1 MIRDQISA
9 DDRIADVLW
18 FLKGMAAA
26 ARDDDTA
33 AELKGLAQSLAE
45 VRRWLIDLADGDLR
59 LLGHHDGD
67 LRIVL
72 AEHEFEKLVDAIKV
86 PEGKERDLAL
96 ELIPE
101 IYKQFDFERKRFA
114 ARNNPEVP
122 F

>member
-18 FLKGMAAA
+18 FLKGMTAA
-26 ARDDDTA
+26 ARDEDTA

-45 VRRWLIDLADGDLR
+45 VRRWLIDLTDGDQR
-59 LLGHHDGD
+59 LLGRHDDD

-72 AEHEFEKLVDAIKV
+72 AEHEFEKLVDAIKW
-86 PEGKERDLAL
+86 PEKEDRDIAL
-96 ELIPE
+96 QLIPT
-101 IYKQFDFERKRFA
+101 ICSQFDFERKRFA